1 MSRAN
6 VMIVDDDQDL
16 AESLAELL
24 EMSGCT
30 VTTAA
35 NGREA
40 VLTHGKRDFDVTF
53 MDVRMPVMNG
63 VDSFFE
69 IRKLKPDAKIV
80 MMTGFKEAI
89 VAKALEAGA
98 AGLLNKP
105 FAIAAMLAIVDEAG
119 LAGGLPRRSVR
130 RSSDWRS

>member
-16 AESLAELL
+16 VESLAELL
-24 EMSGCT
+24 EMSGCD

-35 NGREA
+35 NGKEA
-40 VLTHGKRDFDVTF
+40 VLSHGKQDFDVTF
-53 MDVRMPVMNG
+53 MDVRMPIMNG

-69 IRKLKPDAKIV
+69 IRKLKPEAKIV

-89 VAKALEAGA
+89 VTRALEAGA
-98 AGLLNKP
+98 AGLLTKP
-105 FAIAAMLAIVDEAG
+105 FEIAAMLAIVGRA
-119 LAGGLPRRSVR
+119 A
-130 RSSDWRS
+130 